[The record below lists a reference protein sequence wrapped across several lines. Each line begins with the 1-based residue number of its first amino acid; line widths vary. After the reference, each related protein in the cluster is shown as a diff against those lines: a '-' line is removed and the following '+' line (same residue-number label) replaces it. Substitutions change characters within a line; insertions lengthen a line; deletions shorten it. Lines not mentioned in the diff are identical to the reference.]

1 MKVKSF
7 KIKLIISTII
17 CAMASGVVV
26 NAKIK
31 NSNVIEINDKNEM
44 KSIPLQKCEISY
56 CY

>member
-17 CAMASGVVV
+17 CSMASGVVV

-31 NSNVIEINDKNEM
+31 NSSVIEINDKNEM
-44 KSIPLQKCEISY
+44 KSIPLQKCKTI
-56 CY
+56 